1 MKPAFLLA
9 IITAYC
15 LPPSAY
21 CATCATSSRARV
33 VVAAQSAVVVSN
45 GFIVVPFAVP
55 VAVPSYVQYQAAVT
69 PQGSGVG
76 MQGAGEETKAEA
88 QSDSRPQ
95 APEPRSL
102 VASSCAKC
110 HSGPTPK
117 AKLDL
122 SGELLPAVRLRS
134 IARILSDDPARRMPK
149 GKSLDAQA
157 IGLLIQELS
166 RAAP

>member
-1 MKPAFLLA
+1 V
-9 IITAYC
+9 I
-15 LPPSAY
+15 
-21 CATCATSSRARV
+21 
-33 VVAAQSAVVVSN
+33 VANQSAVVVPS

-55 VAVPSYVQYQAAVT
+55 VAVPSYVQYQAAAA
-69 PQGSGVG
+69 P
-76 MQGAGEETKAEA
+76 QGAGVGVQGAGGEEKKAEA
-88 QSDSRPQ
+88 QSAPKPE

-117 AKLDL
+117 GKLDL
-122 SGELLPAVRLRS
+122 SGELTADVRLKS
-134 IARILSDDPARRMPK
+134 IARILSDDPTRRMPK

-166 RAAP
+166 RPQPKKEAAD